1 MIQFPLSVRAAC
13 CLAVNKSSIHWRPFL
28 FCSLLP
34 ISRLQ
39 RMPLIARQFPFQFFF
54 IQFFFSNRYVNYLAE
69 NYLILFFC
77 GQCCGLTPA
86 LFCASASFLSV
97 FGDVC
102 VIGSKRTA
110 GSGTPSPLVCPP
122 THPQRHLTIFHLG
135 FPPENT
141 HALTHSRT
149 RATFRFLFYFHFYF
163 ISGLFFCCFPLPTP
177 SVVGVPVSGQL
188 WKKRTLALL
197 FLDIEKNLPLDDGQ
211 HMPLR

>member
-1 MIQFPLSVRAAC
+1 M
-13 CLAVNKSSIHWRPFL
+13 
-28 FCSLLP
+28 
-34 ISRLQ
+34 
-39 RMPLIARQFPFQFFF
+39 FPFADIATATDATYRSTISFSIFFYSIFFF
-54 IQFFFSNRYVNYLAE
+54 QQICKLFGGEFFDS
-69 NYLILFFC
+69 FFC

-177 SVVGVPVSGQL
+177 SVVGVQVSGQL

-197 FLDIEKNLPLDDGQ
+197 FLDIEKNLPLRRWAAYAAAMTSDRSEDFFYKKKRGKWR
-211 HMPLR
+211 PFLLLNWNR